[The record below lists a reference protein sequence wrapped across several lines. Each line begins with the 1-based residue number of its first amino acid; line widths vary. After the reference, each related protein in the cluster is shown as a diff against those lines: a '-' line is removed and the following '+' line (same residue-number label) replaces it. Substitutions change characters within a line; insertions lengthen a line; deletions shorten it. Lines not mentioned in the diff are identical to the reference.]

1 MKLAVSYD
9 SQGNIVT
16 LFDPE
21 KLHSKDASL
30 TYVPA
35 PGENHHVLEVPEE
48 LADRPFEDLPHVLRV
63 NTSGAHPRF
72 EPKA

>member
-1 MKLAVSYD
+1 MRVAVSYD
-9 SQGNIVT
+9 AQGNIIT

-21 KLHSKDASL
+21 RLRSDEGFL

-35 PGENHHVLEVPEE
+35 PGENHQILEVPEQ
-48 LADRPFEDLPHVLRV
+48 LGDRPFEDLPHLLRV
-63 NTSGAHPRF
+63 DTTGPARL